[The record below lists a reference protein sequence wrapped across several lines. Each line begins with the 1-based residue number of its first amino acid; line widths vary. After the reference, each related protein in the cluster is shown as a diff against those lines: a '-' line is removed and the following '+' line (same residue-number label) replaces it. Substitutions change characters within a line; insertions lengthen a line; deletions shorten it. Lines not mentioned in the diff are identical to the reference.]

1 MLDVKNLVVRFDKV
15 EVLKGVSF
23 HVAEGEIVA
32 LVGANG
38 AGKTTTLR
46 TISGL
51 ENATDGEILFNGTSI
66 TNVGAPVVTSAGIA
80 HVPEGRRVF
89 AQMSVRDNL
98 YMGAYNRTNS
108 SDVERD
114 IKDVYVRFPRLQ
126 ERGKQMAGTLSGGE
140 QQMLAI
146 GRALMSSPAILLLDE
161 PSLGLAPLM
170 CNQIVRVLKDLH
182 RDGKTIVLVEQNA
195 RMALNVADRGYV
207 IERGEVALT
216 GSGNDLLNDPQ
227 VKKAYLG
234 VA

>member
-1 MLDVKNLVVRFDKV
+1 MLEVKNLFVQFGKV

-23 HVAEGEIVA
+23 DVTEGEVVA

-51 ENATDGEILFNGTSI
+51 ERAASGEILFRGKSI
-66 TNVGAPVVTSAGIA
+66 AAAGAPQITSSGIA

-98 YMGAYNRTNS
+98 YMGAYKRTNS
-108 SDVERD
+108 SEIEASIQDVFR
-114 IKDVYVRFPRLQ
+114 RFPRLL
-126 ERGKQMAGTLSGGE
+126 ERENQMAGTLSGGE

-146 GRALMSSPAILLLDE
+146 GRALMSDPTVLLLDE
-161 PSLGLAPLM
+161 PTLGLAPLM
-170 CNQIVRVLKDLH
+170 CKQIVRVIKDLH
-182 RDGKTIVLVEQNA
+182 ADGKTIVLVEQNA
-195 RMALNVADRGYV
+195 RMALSVADRGYV
-207 IERGEVALT
+207 IERGEVVLT
-216 GSGNDLLNDPQ
+216 GTGRDLLNDPQ

>member
-15 EVLKGVSF
+15 EVLKGISF

-66 TNVGAPVVTSAGIA
+66 TNIGAPRITGAGIA

-108 SDVERD
+108 SDVARD
-114 IKDVYVRFPRLQ
+114 LKDVYGRFPRLQ
-126 ERGKQMAGTLSGGE
+126 EREKQMAGTLSGGE

-146 GRALMSSPAILLLDE
+146 GRALMSNPTILLLDE

-207 IERGEVALT
+207 VERGEVALT

>member
-15 EVLKGVSF
+15 EVLKGISF

-51 ENATDGEILFNGTSI
+51 ANATDGEIVFNGTSI
-66 TNVGAPVVTSAGIA
+66 TNIGAPRITGAGIA

-108 SDVERD
+108 SDVARD
-114 IKDVYVRFPRLQ
+114 LKDVYGRFPRLQ
-126 ERGKQMAGTLSGGE
+126 EREKQMAGTLSGGE

-146 GRALMSSPAILLLDE
+146 GRALMSNPTILLLDE